1 MTTRG
6 LYTGN
11 VYDINAIENYLDPV
25 SPDTMCRR
33 TMSRKDINSAAG
45 VTLPTTGKLC
55 VVKATLEAGELVT
68 ALSFV
73 AGSTAGATM
82 TSWWVALYNIRG
94 QLLAQSADQV
104 AAAIAANSIKT
115 LNLATAQRVRESG
128 DYYFG
133 ICIAAATVPTVLG
146 TPIAPAIAAG
156 ESTVAFETTTTYTA
170 AAPTTLPALT
180 ARLDTP
186 YMVAT

>member
-11 VYDINAIENYLDPV
+11 IYDISAIENYLDPV

-55 VVKATLEAGELVT
+55 VVKATLEAGDVVT
-68 ALSFV
+68 NLSFV
-73 AGSTAGATM
+73 AGATAGATM
-82 TSWWVALYNIRG
+82 TSWWVALYTIKG
-94 QLLAQSADQV
+94 VLMAQSADQV
-104 AAAIAANSIKT
+104 AAVIAANTVKT
-115 LNLATAQRVRESG
+115 LALTTAQKIRESG

-133 ICIAAATVPTVLG
+133 ICIAASTIPTVLG
-146 TPIAPAIAAG
+146 TPIAPAVATG
-156 ESTVAFETTTTYTA
+156 EGTVAYETTTTYTA

-186 YMVAT
+186 YIVAT